1 MTPHA
6 TIHRPL
12 FVERL
17 SKVLSEADFPKL
29 PGDRAAD
36 FARIFDLDVITSERI
51 IDGLTLPSE
60 NLLSSIAKEFE
71 VSPEWLSGQG

>member
-36 FARIFDLDVITSERI
+36 FARIFDLDVPILGICYGHQVMADMLGGKVEKGTHREF
-51 IDGLTLPSE
+51 G
-60 NLLSSIAKEFE
+60 KEI
-71 VSPEWLSGQG
+71 LMH